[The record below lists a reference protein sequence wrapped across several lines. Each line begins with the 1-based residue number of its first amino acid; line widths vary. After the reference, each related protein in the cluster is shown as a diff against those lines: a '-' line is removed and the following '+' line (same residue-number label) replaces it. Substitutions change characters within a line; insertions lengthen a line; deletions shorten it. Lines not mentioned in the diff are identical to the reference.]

1 MNSQQNEIRF
11 QPDGIRI
18 SVGNGTTILE
28 AAQRAGIVLN
38 SFCGGVGTCDKC
50 LVELQSQ
57 AKPVKAC
64 QYHITGDLVV
74 TIPDSSRF
82 FEQKILEEG
91 ITGTAKLDP
100 SVRKHYLELT
110 PPSLDDLRSDDRRLI
125 DAVHESAKQ
134 SVEAVEPDISVEAD
148 QIDATGKSGAVGKSC
163 ERDEIAL
170 TIDRDLLGKL
180 PGVLR
185 ENNFQVTAVCNDDR
199 VFAVE
204 PGDTSGELFG
214 VAVDVGTTTVVANL
228 VDLNSGKT
236 VAVASGTNPQV
247 TYGDDVIS
255 RIQHSR
261 DKPDGLEQLH
271 RQIIGCLNE
280 LVRETSQKAGIAA
293 EAVYELV
300 AAGNATM
307 QHLVLGVPVVQIA
320 EAPYVSAFSAA
331 INASAQQLG
340 LKINPHGNVY
350 VMPSVAAHVGG
361 DTVAVT
367 LSAAMRHSSSINM
380 ALDIGTNGE
389 IVLGNRDRLLTC
401 STAAGPAFEGARIRQ
416 GMRGATGAIERV
428 HINDDVEI
436 AVIGG
441 GQAAGICGSGLID
454 ALAEL
459 LNAGVIEPSGKL
471 LSGDDLPENIP
482 ATIRRRVIEVE
493 GRPAFVLAEKDQ
505 AKQDEPI
512 TLTQKDIREVQLG
525 KGAIYAGMVTLMHV
539 LEIEPDQISRLY
551 LAGAF
556 GNYIRPESAR
566 RIGLL
571 PNIELSRIQPIG
583 NAAGTGARE
592 VLLSRLA
599 RKHAKELSVE
609 MEYVELAGRA
619 DFQDIFGSSMM
630 FPKP

>member
-1 MNSQQNEIRF
+1 MNSHQNEIRF

-18 SVGNGTTILE
+18 RVGNGATILE

-38 SFCGGVGTCDKC
+38 SFCGGIGTCGKC
-50 LVELQSQ
+50 LVELEDQ
-57 AKPVKAC
+57 AEPVKAC
-64 QYHITGDLVV
+64 QYHVTSDLVV

-100 SVRKHYLELT
+100 SVRKDYLELT

-134 SVEAVEPDISVEAD
+134 SDEAVEPDTSVEAD
-148 QIDATGKSGAVGKSC
+148 QNGAAEKGGEPDK
-163 ERDEIAL
+163 IAL
-170 TIDRDLLGKL
+170 KIDRDLLGKL

-185 ENNFQVTAVCNDDR
+185 ENDFRVTAVRNGNR

-236 VAVASGTNPQV
+236 VAVASQTNPQV

-261 DKPDGLEQLH
+261 DNPDGLEQLH
-271 RQIIGCLNE
+271 SLIIGCLNE
-280 LVRETSQKAGIAA
+280 LVQETCREAGVSA
-293 EAVYELV
+293 ESIYELV

-307 QHLVLGVPVVQIA
+307 QHLVLAVPVVQIA
-320 EAPYVSAFSAA
+320 EAPYVSAFSAGV
-331 INASAQQLG
+331 NASAQQLG
-340 LKINPHGNVY
+340 LKINPHDNVY

-367 LSAAMRHSSSINM
+367 LSAAMRHSSSINL

-416 GMRGATGAIERV
+416 GMRGAAGAIERV

-441 GQAAGICGSGLID
+441 GRAAGICGSGLID

-459 LNAGVIEPSGKL
+459 LNADVIDPSGKL
-471 LSGDDLPENIP
+471 LSGDDLGENIP
-482 ATIRRRVIEVE
+482 AAIRRRVIEVE
-493 GRPAFVLAEKDQ
+493 GRPAFVLVEKDQ

-525 KGAIYAGMVTLMHV
+525 KGAIYAGMVTLMHL

-571 PNIELSRIQPIG
+571 PNIELGRIQSIG

-599 RKHAKELSVE
+599 RKHAKNLSVE
-609 MEYVELAGRA
+609 MEYIELAGRA
-619 DFQDIFGSSMM
+619 EFQDIFGKSMM

>member
-1 MNSQQNEIRF
+1 MNSHQNEIRF

-18 SVGNGTTILE
+18 SVGNDTTILE

-38 SFCGGVGTCDKC
+38 SFCGGIGTCGKC
-50 LVELQSQ
+50 LVELESQ
-57 AKPVKAC
+57 TEPVKAC
-64 QYHITGDLVV
+64 QYHVTSDLVV

-100 SVRKHYLELT
+100 LVRKDYLELT
-110 PPSLDDLRSDDRRLI
+110 PPSLKDLRSDDRRLI
-125 DAVHESAKQ
+125 DAIHESAMEP
-134 SVEAVEPDISVEAD
+134 VETVEPD
-148 QIDATGKSGAVGKSC
+148 
-163 ERDEIAL
+163 EIVLA
-170 TIDRDLLGKL
+170 IDRNLLATL

-185 ENNFQVTAVCNDDR
+185 ENDFRVTAVRNGDR
-199 VFAVE
+199 VLAVE

-236 VAVASGTNPQV
+236 VAVASQTNPQV

-261 DKPDGLEQLH
+261 DKPNGLEQLH

-280 LVRETSQKAGIAA
+280 LVRETSQKAGIAV

-320 EAPYVSAFSAA
+320 EAPYVSAFSAGV
-331 INASAQQLG
+331 NASAQQLG

-367 LSAAMRHSSSINM
+367 LSAAMRHSSSINL

-459 LNAGVIEPSGKL
+459 LNAGVIDPSGKL
-471 LSGDDLPENIP
+471 LSGDDLPDNIP
-482 ATIRRRVIEVE
+482 TEIRRRVVEVE

-609 MEYVELAGRA
+609 MEYIELAGRA
-619 DFQDIFGSSMM
+619 EFQDIFGGSMM

>member
-1 MNSQQNEIRF
+1 
-11 QPDGIRI
+11 
-18 SVGNGTTILE
+18 L
-28 AAQRAGIVLN
+28 
-38 SFCGGVGTCDKC
+38 
-50 LVELQSQ
+50 
-57 AKPVKAC
+57 
-64 QYHITGDLVV
+64 
-74 TIPDSSRF
+74 
-82 FEQKILEEG
+82 
-91 ITGTAKLDP
+91 
-100 SVRKHYLELT
+100 VRKDYLELT

-125 DAVHESAKQ
+125 DAVCDSAKQ
-134 SVEAVEPDISVEAD
+134 QFEAVEPDTSVEAD
-148 QIDATGKSGAVGKSC
+148 QNGATGKSGEK
-163 ERDEIAL
+163 DELAL

-185 ENNFQVTAVCNDDR
+185 ENDFRVTAVRNGNR

-204 PGDTSGELFG
+204 PGDTSGEVFG
-214 VAVDVGTTTVVANL
+214 VAVDVCTTTVVANL
-228 VDLNSGKT
+228 VDLRTGKT
-236 VAVASGTNPQV
+236 VAVASQTNPQV

-261 DKPDGLEQLH
+261 DNPNGLEQLH

-280 LVRETSQKAGIAA
+280 LVRETCQKAGVTA

-300 AAGNATM
+300 ATGNATM

-320 EAPYVSAFSAA
+320 EAPYMSAFSAGV
-331 INASAQQLG
+331 NASVEQLG
-340 LKINPHGNVY
+340 LKINPCGNVY

-367 LSAAMRHSSSINM
+367 LSAAMRHSSSINL

-428 HINDDVEI
+428 HINEDVEI

-459 LNAGVIEPSGKL
+459 LNAGVIDPSGRL

-482 ATIRRRVIEVE
+482 AAIRQRVIEVE

-525 KGAIYAGMVTLMHV
+525 KGAIYAGMVTLMH
-539 LEIEPDQISRLY
+539 LLKIEPDQINRLY

-609 MEYVELAGRA
+609 MEYIELAGRA
-619 DFQDIFGSSMM
+619 EFQDIFGKSMM